1 MELEFHHFISLSLR
15 LFVFCVL
22 LCRWC
27 SSSSLHPTF
36 FSSQIAQRRW
46 FSSSSLHPVFF
57 SSQITYPT
65 SLRSF
70 FKSSVGSSLHLQIFC
85 GFFSSSQIFV
95 FFFSFFF
102 FLGSFFLL
110 VLSSFSGFVH
120 FFFLCL
126 KLSVKNSRFMFFLTR
141 LFKTRDLCG
150 IIMSN
155 SANSASGKRVFEA
168 RD

>member
-95 FFFSFFF
+95 FFFFFLFFSRFFLSSGSFFF
-102 FLGSFFLL
+102 FWVCTFY
-110 VLSSFSGFVH
+110 V
-120 FFFLCL
+120 LCL
-126 KLSVKNSRFMFFLTR
+126 KSSVKNSRFIFF
-141 LFKTRDLCG
+141 
-150 IIMSN
+150 
-155 SANSASGKRVFEA
+155 
-168 RD
+168 

>member
-95 FFFSFFF
+95 FFFFFLFFSRFFLSSGSFFF
-102 FLGSFFLL
+102 FW
-110 VLSSFSGFVH
+110 VCT
-120 FFFLCL
+120 FFFSLFEIECKKL
-126 KLSVKNSRFMFFLTR
+126 KIYVFFNST
-141 LFKTRDLCG
+141 
-150 IIMSN
+150 I
-155 SANSASGKRVFEA
+155 
-168 RD
+168 